1 MSLRFYPTFVNHIA
15 GSVNATDLR
24 ALFSRF
30 GTVTDV
36 VIVDEYGF
44 VNMSRS
50 EDVFVAVEEL
60 NGRGLHSRGV

>member
-1 MSLRFYPTFVNHIA
+1 MSLRFYPVFVNHIA
-15 GSVNATDLR
+15 GSVQAGDLR

-44 VNMSRS
+44 VNLARS
-50 EDVFVAVEEL
+50 EDVFNAVEQL
-60 NGRGLHSRGV
+60 NGRYGK